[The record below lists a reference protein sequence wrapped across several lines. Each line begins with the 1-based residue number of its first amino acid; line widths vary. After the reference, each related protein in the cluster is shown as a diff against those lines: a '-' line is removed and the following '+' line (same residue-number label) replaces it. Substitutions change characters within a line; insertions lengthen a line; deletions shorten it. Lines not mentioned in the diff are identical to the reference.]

1 VPRKPSDEA
10 LPQEV
15 RRSIN
20 VLDRIAEEMAT
31 DSGRRAFLQNS
42 IPDKYSLP
50 AGEPI
55 DCENR
60 VALCKAACCRLNV
73 LLSPQDLAEGIAS
86 WDPQRPYF
94 NAQDAA
100 GYCAHLDQPACRCS
114 IYANRPAPCRLYDCR
129 HDSRIWTSFENRI
142 ANPALEKL
150 DWPLNLN
157 TDSDPLPPALNS
169 RREGQPEKANLAQDT
184 RRLYRQP

>member
-1 VPRKPSDEA
+1 MPRKSSEEA

-15 RRSIN
+15 RRSIG
-20 VLDRIAEEMAT
+20 VLDRIADEMAAG
-31 DSGRRAFLQNS
+31 SGPHVFLQDS

-50 AGEPI
+50 PGEPI
-55 DCENR
+55 DCEKR
-60 VALCKAACCRLNV
+60 VELCKAACCRLNV

-86 WDPQRPYF
+86 WDPRRRYF

-100 GYCAHLDQPACRCS
+100 GYCTHLEQPACRCS

-157 TDSDPLPPALNS
+157 TNVDAAGMEPAPQGIATKGKS
-169 RREGQPEKANLAQDT
+169 GSERATTVPAT
-184 RRLYRQP
+184 